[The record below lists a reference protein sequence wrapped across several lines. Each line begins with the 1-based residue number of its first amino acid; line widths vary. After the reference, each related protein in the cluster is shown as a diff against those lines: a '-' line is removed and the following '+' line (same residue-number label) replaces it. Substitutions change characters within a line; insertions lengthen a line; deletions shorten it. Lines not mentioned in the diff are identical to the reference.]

1 MCSRPHFLINTFPSP
16 KTRSPSGT
24 ASALV
29 GIALFLGVHA
39 LLIVPVWPTP
49 MRTIIAVLIGGT
61 AAWAFEELLGAG
73 AVSRRLV
80 GGAAFGGILWLI
92 LVPMNAFGALLRLT
106 GLRSTFGVW
115 ELVVEITLIVALSA
129 GVGWWLT
136 RRRRGAMALAMTMV
150 LLTFL
155 TGGPLPM
162 TASGPAVGLF
172 VSFLFIFSLSGVVLA
187 ATRAALVSR

>member
-1 MCSRPHFLINTFPSP
+1 MIPARGPAVPLPPLMIVA
-16 KTRSPSGT
+16 SGT
-24 ASALV
+24 ASALS

-49 MRTIIAVLIGGT
+49 MRTVIAVVIGGT

-73 AVSRRLV
+73 ALSRRLV

-115 ELVVEITLIVALSA
+115 ELVVEIALV
-129 GVGWWLT
+129 VGLSSGLGWRLT
-136 RRRRGAMALAMTMV
+136 RRKRGALALTVTMV

-155 TGGPLPM
+155 TGGPLPL
-162 TASGPAVGLF
+162 TASLPAAGLF
-172 VSFLFIFSLSGVVLA
+172 AAFLLIFSLSGVVLA
-187 ATRAALVSR
+187 AMRSALVSC